1 MDSQFN
7 SLVQSYHDNYVQYK
21 ITGSQNYQ
29 TAYEAAKQGLDT
41 LVGGLKNEVNA
52 QQQQFADFYKSGV
65 EHKLLEQDQQN
76 RLLQRGIISEK
87 DEIEA
92 AKMRSSGTVVSS
104 NVVSTWQY
112 VTAGVLGAIV
122 LGLSLV

>member
-1 MDSQFN
+1 MDNQFN

-41 LVGGLKNEVNA
+41 LVGSLQGEVNT
-52 QQQQFADFYKSGV
+52 QRQQFADFYKSGV

-76 RLLQRGIISEK
+76 RLLQRGIVSEK

-92 AKMRSSGTVVSS
+92 AKMRSSGTVVSL
-104 NVVSTWQY
+104 NTVSTWQY
-112 VTAGVLGAIV
+112 VTVGVLSAIV

>member
-41 LVGGLKNEVNA
+41 LVGGLQNEVNA
-52 QQQQFADFYKSGV
+52 QRQQIADFYKSGV

-76 RLLQRGIISEK
+76 RLLQRGIVSEK

-92 AKMRSSGTVVSS
+92 AKLRSSGTVISS

-112 VTAGVLGAIV
+112 VTAGILGAIA